1 MKARKVVTSK
11 LVVGTRASAL
21 AQAQTRLAIEQLQ
34 QASGNLLSIE
44 VKAITSRG
52 DQIQDRSLADIG
64 GKGLFS
70 KELDQALLDKDID
83 LAVHSLKDLE
93 STLPD
98 GIKIG
103 AVLPREDPHDALISA
118 ETGGLDALKQGALI
132 GTSSVRRQALLR
144 ALRPDLRF
152 TLLRGNIETRLSAV
166 RDGKIDATLLAVAG
180 LKRMGFDPLSYHIL
194 PAEIFLPAVGQG
206 VIAVTI
212 RSDAPDFLKDLLA
225 SVNDPETNLCS
236 DAERQFLVTLDGSC
250 KSPIAG
256 YALLQENQTIFF
268 RGCYAAPDGSLLHVT
283 RSGPKTD
290 SLLIG
295 EQAAQDILARLF
307 CSKLPA

>member
-21 AQAQTRLAIEQLQ
+21 AQAQTRLAIERLQ

-70 KELDQALLDKDID
+70 KELDQALLDKQID

-103 AVLPREDPHDALISA
+103 AVLPREDPHDALISG

-144 ALRPDLRF
+144 ALRPDLCF

-180 LKRMGFDPLSYHIL
+180 LKRMGFDPQSYHML
-194 PAEIFLPAVGQG
+194 PAETFLPAVGQG

-250 KSPIAG
+250 RSPIAG
-256 YALLQENQTIFF
+256 YALLQEKQTIFF
-268 RGCYAAPDGSLLHVT
+268 RGCYEAPDGRLLHVT

-290 SLLIG
+290 SLLLG
-295 EQAAQDILARLF
+295 RTAAQDILARLF

>member
-1 MKARKVVTSK
+1 MNNK

-21 AQAQTRLAIEQLQ
+21 AQAQTQLAIQQLQ
-34 QASGNLLSIE
+34 QAGCNRLSIE

-70 KELDQALLDKDID
+70 KELDQALLDKQID

-98 GIKIG
+98 GIIIG
-103 AVLPREDPHDALISA
+103 AVLPREDPHDALISGK
-118 ETGGLDALKQGALI
+118 TGGLDALKQGALI

-194 PAEIFLPAVGQG
+194 PAESFLPAVGQG
-206 VIAVTI
+206 VIAVTM
-212 RSDAPDFLKDLLA
+212 RSDAPDSLQDLLA
-225 SVNDPETNLCS
+225 SVNDPETTLCS

-250 KSPIAG
+250 RSPIAG
-256 YALLQENQTIFF
+256 YALLQEKQTIFF
-268 RGCYAAPDGSLLHVT
+268 RGCYEAPDGRLLHVT

-290 SLLIG
+290 SLLLG
-295 EQAAQDILARLF
+295 QTAAQDILGQLG
-307 CSKLPA
+307 CSQLPA